1 MEKIAEPDELQKE
14 FSKRVPSLILAS
26 SSPNRKALLERAGTV
41 VTTFSPD
48 IDESRDNS
56 DPIESIK
63 EIVKRKFASYKNS
76 LSYRPDVIAIA
87 ADTLVLKDNKL
98 IGKPKDAKEAK
109 EILRSLSAGEQKV
122 LTAVALHI
130 PDKEDI
136 FFVDSATVVF
146 KKLSED
152 DIECYISKDEWIGAA
167 GGYRLQMT
175 GYELVDSIDGDWTCV
190 VGLPLKAI
198 LEHISS

>member
-87 ADTLVLKDNKL
+87 ADTL
-98 IGKPKDAKEAK
+98 
-109 EILRSLSAGEQKV
+109 QKV